1 MAYITFQPSD
11 YFNTKLYTGNG
22 STNAITGV
30 GFQPDWVWIKARGAT
45 TDHVLYDVV
54 RGVTKNLHSNTTD
67 VEDTQTDGL
76 TAFGTDGFTVGADS
90 KSNLNSG
97 TFASWNWKAGG
108 SSSTNNDGSVAST
121 VSANTTAGISIVKWT
136 ANISSAISVGHGL
149 GVAPKVIIQKALG
162 VAANW
167 VAGGF
172 GLSWNGYIIPS
183 ATNAFND
190 SGDASTGTGRFFKA
204 GGTEPTSSVFHTNS
218 SALIGSASDMIAFCF
233 AEKKGYSKFGSY
245 TGNGNAD
252 GAFIYTGFKPALVI
266 VKRSSAVEDWK
277 MFDNKRPGYNL
288 TNLRLKPNGSE
299 TEASSGGFD
308 FTSNGFKARSTDAA
322 ENASGSTYIYMAFA
336 EEPLV
341 SSNNIPCT
349 AR

>member
-1 MAYITFQPSD
+1 MAYISFQPHD
-11 YFNTKLYTGNG
+11 HFNSVIYTGNE
-22 STNAITGV
+22 TARTITV
-30 GFQPDWVWIKARGAT
+30 GFQPDWVWTKCRNSAHDHIS
-45 TDHVLYDVV
+45 TDS
-54 RGVTKNLHSNTTD
+54 VTGTGKRLKPNTTATQ
-67 VEDTQTDGL
+67 DTSYASVASFVSTGYTLTD
-76 TAFGTDGFTVGADS
+76 
-90 KSNLNSG
+90 NSTING
-97 TFASWNWKAGG
+97 NSENNVSWSWKAGG
-108 SSSTNNDGSVAST
+108 SGSTNNDGSVAST

-172 GLSWNGYIIPS
+172 GLSWNGYIMPS

-233 AEKKGYSKFGSY
+233 AEKKGFSKFGSY

-252 GAFIYTGFKPALVI
+252 GAFVYTGFKPSVFI
-266 VKRSSAVEDWK
+266 FKRTDSTNDWGI
-277 MFDNKRPGYNL
+277 FDNKRNTFNEVDSG
-288 TNLRLKPNGSE
+288 LKVNDNA
-299 TEASSGGFD
+299 TEYTGNDCD
-308 FTSNGFKARSTDAA
+308 FLSNGVKLRSTGGDN
-322 ENASGSTYIYMAFA
+322 NASATYLFMAFA
-336 EEPLV
+336 ESPFV
-341 SSNNIPCT
+341 ASNGDPST

>member
-1 MAYITFQPSD
+1 MAYTTINKSSD
-11 YFNTKLYTGNG
+11 YFNTKLYTGNS

-45 TDHVLYDVV
+45 TDHVLYDAV

-90 KSNLNSG
+90 KSNANSG
-97 TFASWNWKAGG
+97 TFASWNWKASGSG
-108 SSSTNNDGSVAST
+108 SSNSDGSITST
-121 VSANTTAGISIVKWT
+121 VSANTTSGFSICQWT
-136 ANISSAISVGHGL
+136 GSGANATIGHGL
-149 GVAPKVIIQKALG
+149 GAVPKM
-162 VAANW
+162 
-167 VAGGF
+167 
-172 GLSWNGYIIPS
+172 YIVKNVS
-183 ATNAFND
+183 ATNDWNVYHHKTGNEYRLFLNTTAAREDNASAWND
-190 SGDASTGTGRFFKA
+190 TS
-204 GGTEPTSSVFHTNS
+204 PTSSVFSVGTNTNVNQS
-218 SALIGSASDMIAFCF
+218 GSTMIAYVFT
-233 AEKKGYSKFGSY
+233 EKKGYSKFGSY
-245 TGNGNAD
+245 TGNGNAN

-266 VKRSSAVEDWK
+266 VKRSSDVEDWK

-288 TNLRLKPNGSE
+288 TNLRLKPNGNES
-299 TEASSGGFD
+299 EASSGGFD

-336 EEPLV
+336 ENPLV
-341 SSNNIPCT
+341 GSNNIPAT